1 MRINVAAVFTLVLFG
16 LSLSVSQAQVP
27 TFSFSYKAD
36 ADAAPTD
43 VAVNGAIRFPS
54 VAVKTTGSVVLIA
67 TNRGTSSWTISDAAV
82 SGSGFAVRPFGPL
95 AVGPGGSGL
104 ITLTFTPTSV
114 TPSNGQVTLQ
124 FTSGAAATGLT
135 FFLNGTGTAPNLI
148 LSYVL
153 NPNGN
158 QTPLAD
164 NDTIG
169 FPDTLARDSATAT
182 VVITN
187 KGNGAG
193 SLNAIA
199 TAGDKFR
206 PVGLPLL
213 PITIEPQKEFRFTLG
228 FFPTAMEISQGSLT
242 VQFPDSVKTF
252 KLQGRGTSSSVVYE
266 FVVGSQTAQV
276 SPNGSFAMPDTN
288 VGATRSALVR
298 IRNTG
303 NAAGL
308 ISTISVTGGV
318 FTLSDVPVTPANIA
332 AGGALTFTLNF
343 TPRDSGLATGALRLD
358 DGSIALTGLGL
369 GPKLTVAAT
378 IESTTTPIA
387 TGGTLLLPNT
397 PVGGRAQAAITI
409 TNSGN
414 ASTTIRGI
422 NVTGAVFSMK
432 DLPGLPVDIPAGGTS
447 GFTLVFAPKAL
458 GSASGAL
465 QIEDQTFNLRGTGD
479 SPPALPAV
487 AFDGLP
493 DIAAPLD
500 QPSIGLTLT
509 ASYPLDV
516 TGKLTLSFTSDSFV
530 DDPAIQ
536 FAAGGKTIDFRIPAN
551 TTQAIFGDNQKRVQ
565 FGVGTVA
572 GKIGVQPSFF
582 TGEVNL
588 TPNPAPSKTTVIPA
602 AEPRIRNIRIGT
614 RTANSFELLV
624 TGYSTPRQVTQMS
637 FELAAASGFQL
648 QSTQLTSNVDVSFS
662 SWYSSA
668 TSVVFGSQF
677 TASVVFSVNGDMNAI
692 QSVTVTAANARGSS
706 TPVNVSIR

>member
-1 MRINVAAVFTLVLFG
+1 MGTNGSAIAAFLLIA
-16 LSLSVSQAQVP
+16 LSLPLGQAQVA

-36 ADAAPTD
+36 VDTAPTD
-43 VAVNGAIRFPS
+43 VAVNGVIRFPS
-54 VAVKTTGSVVLIA
+54 VPVKSTGSVVLIA
-67 TNRGTSSWTISDAAV
+67 TNRGVSSSTISDATV
-82 SGSGFAVRPFGPL
+82 SGAGFAVRPFGPL

-104 ITLTFTPTSV
+104 ITLTFTPGSV

-124 FTSGAAATGLT
+124 VTSGAASTSLN
-135 FFLNGTGTAPNLI
+135 FFLSGTGTAPNLI
-148 LSYVL
+148 VSYVL

-158 QTPLAD
+158 QTPLSD

-169 FPDTLARDSATAT
+169 FPDTLAKDSATAT
-182 VVITN
+182 IVITN
-187 KGNGAG
+187 KGNGPG

-213 PITIEPQKEFRFTLG
+213 PVAIDPQKEFRFTLG
-228 FFPTAMEISQGSLT
+228 FFPTAMEVSQGSLT
-242 VQFPDSVKTF
+242 IQFPDSVKTF
-252 KLQGRGTSSSVVYE
+252 KLQGRGASSSLLYE
-266 FVVGSQTAQV
+266 FIFGSQTTQV

-288 VGATRSALVR
+288 IGATRSAAVR

-303 NAAGL
+303 NAAGF
-308 ISTISVTGGV
+308 ISAISVTGGV
-318 FTLSDVPVTPANIA
+318 FTLSDAPVTPANIA
-332 AGGALTFTLNF
+332 AGGTLTFTLNF
-343 TPRDSGLATGALRLD
+343 TPRDSGLATGALRVD
-358 DGSIALTGLGL
+358 DVSIALTGVGL
-369 GPKLTVAAT
+369 GPKLTIAAT

-387 TGGTLLLPNT
+387 NGGTLLFPNT
-397 PVGGRAQAAITI
+397 PVGGKAQAAITVS
-409 TNSGN
+409 NSGN
-414 ASTTIRGI
+414 ASTTVRGI
-422 NVTGAVFSMK
+422 NVTGVVFSSK
-432 DLPGLPVDIPAGGTS
+432 DLPALPVDIPAGGTS
-447 GFTLVFAPKAL
+447 SFTVVFAPKAL

-465 QIEDQTFNLRGTGD
+465 QVEDQTFNLRGTGD
-479 SPPALPAV
+479 SPPPLPAV
-487 AFDGLP
+487 SFDGLP
-493 DIAAPLD
+493 DIAGPLD

-509 ASYPLDV
+509 AAYPLDV
-516 TGKLTLSFTSDSFV
+516 TGKLALSFTSDSFV

-588 TPNPAPSKTTVIPA
+588 TPSPAPSKTMVIPA
-602 AEPRIRNIRIGT
+602 SEPRIRNIRIGT

-668 TSVVFGSQF
+668 TSIVFGSQF
-677 TASVVFSVNGDMNAI
+677 TASVVFSVNGDLNAI

-706 TPVNVSIR
+706 APVNVSLR